1 MTNLTSEAATL
12 PSMVARL
19 NIERFCKKLAQETNE
34 MKRQTLLQL
43 VDEEKAKLFA
53 LSPSPRCVVC

>member
-12 PSMVARL
+12 PSIVARL
-19 NIERFCKKLAQETNE
+19 NIERFCKKLAEETNE
-34 MKRQTLLQL
+34 MRRQTLLQL